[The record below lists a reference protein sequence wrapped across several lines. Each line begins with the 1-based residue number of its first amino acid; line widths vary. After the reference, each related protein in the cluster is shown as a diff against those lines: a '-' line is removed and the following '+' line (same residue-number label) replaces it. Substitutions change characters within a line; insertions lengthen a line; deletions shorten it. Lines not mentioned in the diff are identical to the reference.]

1 MQLGA
6 HIEFVAAAC
15 QNLENELEAIDKT
28 HPLEAKPENPV
39 KICLPSGPVDLQEQ
53 RKSLKEDICK
63 QKRQLRISNI
73 KLDAMNK
80 ALSQLLKKKD
90 ELQRRNCR
98 DELLLA
104 ASKQNLLAFRD
115 QRIKMASPLDTWTA
129 RSLPNLHVT
138 HFPDAMQA
146 KCREKAKNFLQ

>member
-1 MQLGA
+1 MKRRTT
-6 HIEFVAAAC
+6 
-15 QNLENELEAIDKT
+15 EN
-28 HPLEAKPENPV
+28 
-39 KICLPSGPVDLQEQ
+39 
-53 RKSLKEDICK
+53 SLLMIIPFFFWRCF
-63 QKRQLRISNI
+63 S
-73 KLDAMNK
+73 
-80 ALSQLLKKKD
+80 LSQLLKKKD

-146 KCREKAKNFLQ
+146 KGREKAKNFLQ